1 MDVSQLEPAERDPKK
16 LRATAIKLVI
26 FIVLSGIVLTF
37 AYNRYL
43 SERSEKS
50 DRPSFLTKI
59 TEPEVEL
66 LTADGE
72 MRNLQDLKGKVTL
85 VITLPIEPQP
95 ESKPSLEA
103 LKKVMEHFKER
114 EVKPSILAFVL
125 DGSNTDPGIMKG
137 VLSEYGSEPEVLRVV
152 ADQDGKSSLRS
163 FLKAKMRFNIIPA
176 EKEGKFVYDTRLVL
190 LDQHLHVRGHPGASR
205 GWDFEKVAGFDQEY
219 EQAKKE
225 YPDKEI
231 VPPEYTTEILT
242 KMLIDAIEYL
252 YENPDEKAQ
261 G

>member
-26 FIVLSGIVLTF
+26 FMIFSGIVLTF

-43 SERSEKS
+43 TRQSETS

-66 LTADGE
+66 LTADGKL
-72 MRNLQDLKGKVTL
+72 RNLQDLKGKVTL
-85 VITLPIEPQP
+85 VITLPIDPPP
-95 ESKPSLEA
+95 ESLPSLEA
-103 LKKVMEHFKER
+103 LAAVMEAFEDREER
-114 EVKPSILAFVL
+114 PSILAFVL
-125 DGSNTDPGIMKG
+125 DGSNTEPEKMKS
-137 VLSEYGSEPEVLRVV
+137 VLAEFGEEPEVMRVV
-152 ADQDGKSSLRS
+152 ASEERKDSLRS
-163 FLKAKMRFNIIPA
+163 FLKTKMRFNELPTGSDGDF
-176 EKEGKFVYDTRLVL
+176 EYDTRLVL

-205 GWDFEKVAGFDQEY
+205 GWDFEKVAKFDQVY
-219 EQAKKE
+219 EEAKEK

-231 VPPEYTTEILT
+231 TPPEYTTERLRQ
-242 KMLIDAIEYL
+242 MLIEAIDYL
-252 YENPDEKAQ
+252 YAHPNEKGQ